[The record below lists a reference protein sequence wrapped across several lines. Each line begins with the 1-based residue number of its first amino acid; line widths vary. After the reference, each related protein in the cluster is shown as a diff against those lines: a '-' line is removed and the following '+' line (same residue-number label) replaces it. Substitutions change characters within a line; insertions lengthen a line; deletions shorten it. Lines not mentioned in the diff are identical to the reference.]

1 MSHKSTLTIPLNR
14 KVLPGE
20 VILFDRSMDAWLL
33 FQNPLEIVSANSV
46 SEVKEKL
53 ERVEILTQ
61 QQGFHAA
68 GFISYEASPAFDN
81 ALRVNSNN
89 QFPLL
94 WFAVYE
100 EAIPVIFTETETADV
115 KSESQWTPGVTQS
128 EYDRAIDCIKKHI
141 AEGDTYQVNYTFK
154 LHKGMDENG
163 FRLFMDLARSQGNG
177 YPAYINTGEYVICS
191 VSPELFFSMDGDRI
205 ITRPMKGTASRGR
218 SIKEDR
224 EKAEWLQK
232 SEKNRAEN
240 LMIVDMIR
248 NDLGKVAKTGSVQ
261 VDHLFDVEKYPTV
274 WQMTS
279 TVSAKSVATISEI
292 ITALFPCASITG
304 APKANTMKIISELE
318 SSPRNIYTGSIGYI
332 RPGRKIQFNVA
343 IRTILIDIKHSIAE
357 YGVGGGIVWDSGKA
371 DEYEECKVK
380 ARVLSDRR
388 PEFSL
393 LETMLWTPQEG
404 YVLLDEHMQRL
415 NDSAAYFDY
424 PLNPVLVHSQ
434 LTQLVLD
441 ADNSDYR
448 VRLLLAPDG
457 SVSLQKYQLDLS
469 SSDYVRLALAVEPV
483 RSDNIFLYHKTT
495 NRAVYD
501 YARSLVQQE
510 CDDILLWNE
519 QGEIT
524 ESTIANVV
532 VQIDGKLYTPPVSC
546 GLLAGTFRQ
555 SLIQQGRVQEMV
567 IPVSRLKDCEKIF
580 LVNSVRLCREVEI
593 IDGIEPT

>member
-1 MSHKSTLTIPLNR
+1 MSHNSTVTIPLNR
-14 KVLPGE
+14 EVLPGE

-33 FQNPLEIVSANSV
+33 FQNPLEIVSANSL

-53 ERVEILTQ
+53 ERVENLTQ

-94 WFAVYE
+94 WFAIYE
-100 EAIPVIFTETETADV
+100 AAIPVTFTETEAAEV
-115 KSESQWTPGVTQS
+115 KSESPWTPAITQS
-128 EYDRAIDCIKKHI
+128 EYDRAIDCIKNHI

-154 LHKGMDENG
+154 LHKGMDDNG
-163 FRLFMDLARSQGNG
+163 FRLFMDLAQSQGSG
-177 YPAYINTGEYVICS
+177 YPAYINTGEYEICS

-205 ITRPMKGTASRGR
+205 ITRPMKGTAPRGR

-248 NDLGKVAKTGSVQ
+248 NDLGKVAQTGSVQ

-304 APKANTMKIISELE
+304 APKAHTMKIISELE

-332 RPGRKIQFNVA
+332 RPDRKIQFNVA
-343 IRTILIDIKHSIAE
+343 IRTILIDRKHSTAE

-388 PEFSL
+388 SGFSL
-393 LETMLWTPQEG
+393 LETMLWTPQDG

-415 NDSAAYFDY
+415 KDSAAYFDY
-424 PLNPVLVHSQ
+424 PLNSRLIHSQ
-434 LTQLVLD
+434 LTHLVSD
-441 ADNSDYR
+441 ADKSDYK

-457 SVSLQKYQLDLS
+457 SLSLQKYQLDLS
-469 SSDYVRLALAVEPV
+469 SSDNVRLALAAEPV

-495 NRAVYD
+495 NREVYD
-501 YARSLVQQE
+501 HARSLVQQE
-510 CDDILLWNE
+510 CDDLLLWNE

-546 GLLAGTFRQ
+546 GILAGTFRQ

-580 LVNSVRLCREVEI
+580 LVNSVRLWRDAEI
-593 IDGIEPT
+593 IYGSGAT